1 MGLFFN
7 EMVGLV
13 RVEGVDTAGG
23 AADSSASLRNGNARG
38 GWLDF
43 TFPPIAKAR
52 WMGHPRRGWR
62 MEEQQIPPLR
72 YGMEMQGAAGWILR
86 SHPSQKRDGWGT
98 PGVGGGWR
106 SSRFLRFATEWKCKE
121 RLVGFCIPTHRKSA
135 MDGAPGETRIPFG
148 NDNKKW
154 DAGVQRTIWKV
165 RPQRAKLVS
174 RSSVPGWRPRGVAAS
189 AVAASGSGSSAASR
203 REK

>member
-23 AADSSASLRNGNARG
+23 AADSSASLLNGNARG

-72 YGMEMQGAAGWILR
+72 YGMEIQGADCDPTLATIM
-86 SHPSQKRDGWGT
+86 PSRRWGT
-98 PGVGGGWR
+98 R
-106 SSRFLRFATEWKCKE
+106 RNADSLRE
-121 RLVGFCIPTHRKSA
+121 
-135 MDGAPGETRIPFG
+135 
-148 NDNKKW
+148 
-154 DAGVQRTIWKV
+154 
-165 RPQRAKLVS
+165 
-174 RSSVPGWRPRGVAAS
+174 
-189 AVAASGSGSSAASR
+189 
-203 REK
+203 

>member
-43 TFPPIAKAR
+43 TFPPIAKSAMDGAPRALVADGGTADSSASLRNGNARGGWLDFTFPPIAKAR

-62 MEEQQIPPLR
+62 MEEQQIPPLC
-72 YGMEMQGAAGWILR
+72 YGMEIQGAAGWILH

-106 SSRFLRFATEWKCKE
+106 SSRFLRFATEWKYK
-121 RLVGFCIPTHRKSA
+121 G
-135 MDGAPGETRIPFG
+135 
-148 NDNKKW
+148 
-154 DAGVQRTIWKV
+154 RTAT
-165 RPQRAKLVS
+165 P
-174 RSSVPGWRPRGVAAS
+174 P
-189 AVAASGSGSSAASR
+189 
-203 REK
+203 